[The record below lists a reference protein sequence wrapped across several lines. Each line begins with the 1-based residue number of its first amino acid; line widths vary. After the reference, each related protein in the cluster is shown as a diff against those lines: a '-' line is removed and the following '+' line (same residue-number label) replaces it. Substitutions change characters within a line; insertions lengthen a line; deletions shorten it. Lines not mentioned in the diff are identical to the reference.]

1 MTKGRLNKGH
11 WLTIHVRL
19 EALKPFCE
27 GNPDA
32 EFQFDRVLRAVETA
46 ESATPDIVTDE
57 SRDLLDWRSERRKML
72 DQFMS
77 DE

>member
-32 EFQFDRVLRAVETA
+32 EFQFDRVLRAVERA
-46 ESATPDIVTDE
+46 EFATPDIVTD
-57 SRDLLDWRSERRKML
+57 DWSSERRKML
-72 DQFMS
+72 NQFTS